1 MARTFPTAT
10 ERGLLRPEQFARA
23 ATLRRSLPA
32 EALAGHVENYW
43 SVTWDLPPGIVHRSA
58 VLAHPTLTLA
68 VESGSA
74 RPGAPLPGTYVT
86 GLQRARFDAVQTG
99 RGGVVGAKFRPGGFT
114 ALTGIPA
121 TQLVDRTIPA
131 ERLLPG
137 VTAALGEVP
146 FDAERASAAFDAY
159 LDRFTRT
166 VDERYEL
173 VLSCV
178 HRLLVDVE
186 VARVEQLAAF
196 AGTSTRT
203 VQRLFRHYIGVG
215 PKWLITRYR
224 IHDAVARLDAGF
236 DGPLATLAAE
246 LGWTDQAHF
255 TRDFTAL
262 VGEPPGEY
270 RDRR

>member
-1 MARTFPTAT
+1 M
-10 ERGLLRPEQFARA
+10 
-23 ATLRRSLPA
+23 
-32 EALAGHVENYW
+32 
-43 SVTWDLPPGIVHRSA
+43 
-58 VLAHPTLTLA
+58 LAHPTLTLA

-74 RPGAPLPGTYVT
+74 WPGAPLPGTYVT

-114 ALTGIPA
+114 VLTGIPA

-137 VTAALGEVP
+137 VTACSGRCRSTPSAPRPRV
-146 FDAERASAAFDAY
+146 DAH

-196 AGTSTRT
+196 AGPSTRT
-203 VQRLFRHYIGVG
+203 VQRLFRY
-215 PKWLITRYR
+215 
-224 IHDAVARLDAGF
+224 
-236 DGPLATLAAE
+236 
-246 LGWTDQAHF
+246 
-255 TRDFTAL
+255 
-262 VGEPPGEY
+262 
-270 RDRR
+270 